1 MLLRSNPRAPN
12 AASGR
17 RSLRHSPD
25 RRGRSTLAIGAAVVV
40 LVALVGVAIGA
51 YVLSERS
58 YVATQPE
65 TLCPIE
71 SPPAELVAVIL
82 DMSDRLNEVQLLS
95 IRNHLNRLLYHGD
108 LPRFAYV
115 EVYAVQ
121 PRAGAVAAPVIGLCN
136 PGTGDDLNRI
146 YQNPELARRRWQQDF
161 AAALSTKLDEL
172 LAAPDS
178 AASPIFEAIQAV
190 AVRSFNQPENDG
202 VPKRLIVVSDLL
214 QNVPGKGA
222 GASHYRGVPDFD
234 EFKSS
239 AYFSEVRADLD
250 AVRVQLYYLNRS
262 DQQIQ
267 GAAHI
272 RFWESYFGN
281 SGATV
286 LAVERIF
293 GD

>member
-1 MLLRSNPRAPN
+1 VPLRSKPRAPN

-17 RSLRHSPD
+17 RSLRHSPE
-25 RRGRSTLAIGAAVVV
+25 RRGRSTPAIGAALAV
-40 LVALVGVAIGA
+40 LVALVGVAGGA
-51 YVLSERS
+51 YVLSQRS
-58 YVATQPE
+58 YVATHPE

-71 SPPAELVAVIL
+71 SAPAEIVAVIL

-95 IRNHLNRLLYHGD
+95 IRNHLNRLLYDD

-115 EVYAVQ
+115 EAYAVQ

-161 AAALSTKLDEL
+161 AATLSTKLEEL

-178 AASPIFEAIQAV
+178 VSSPIFEAIQAV
-190 AVRSFNQPENDG
+190 AVRSFNKPEYDG

-214 QNVPGKGA
+214 QNVPGKDA
-222 GASHYRGVPDFD
+222 GGSHYRGVPDFD
-234 EFKSS
+234 AFKAS

-250 AVRVQLYYLNRS
+250 AVRVHLYYMNRS
-262 DQQIQ
+262 DQKIQ
-267 GAAHI
+267 GAEHI
-272 RFWESYFGN
+272 RLWESYFATQ
-281 SGATV
+281 GATV